1 MFVVLKGPLTMTRR
15 DGLGHVV
22 PIVRHGPGQFT
33 GEVAQ
38 LSAGVALVD
47 AGADDDVE
55 VLLIPPDRIRALI
68 VAEAELQHVPVIV
81 AHSLHA

>member
-1 MFVVLKGPLTMTRR
+1 MFVVLKGTLAASQR

-38 LSAGVALVD
+38 LSSGVAFVD
-47 AGADDDVE
+47 VVADQDGE
-55 VLLIPPDRIRALI
+55 ALLIPPDPFG
-68 VAEAELQHVPVIV
+68 H
-81 AHSLHA
+81 